1 MTSRTVFHSSSYKG
15 QDFKIIS
22 DSAVIS
28 AIMFQSVYKPNISS
42 GSQENLHRLFAAI
55 LASQHQRSPGNIVQG
70 LDHFTSETRYNSK
83 YQYVP
88 NKNTPILLVPC
99 IDVGSFVYQKLAYS
113 WTAHLGGQSK
123 RCPSILNRQK
133 FKSQNHCAHLSS
145 WPKQTVMFY
154 CSTTDK
160 EEKLCHKWAREI
172 WLSEFL
178 PSLSH
183 LLKLHDHR
191 EAARWNSNRT

>member
-1 MTSRTVFHSSSYKG
+1 MTSRRVFHSISYKG

-42 GSQENLHRLFAAI
+42 GSQENLYRLFAAI

-70 LDHFTSETRYNSK
+70 LEHFTSETRYNSK
-83 YQYVP
+83 YQYAP

-99 IDVGSFVYQKLAYS
+99 IDVGSFVNQKLAYS

-133 FKSQNHCAHLSS
+133 FKSENHCAHLSS
-145 WPKQTVMFY
+145 WPKHERNRTVWILTKSFAFTKAPWSQRS
-154 CSTTDK
+154 CTLEQQSDIARWK
-160 EEKLCHKWAREI
+160 EE
-172 WLSEFL
+172 
-178 PSLSH
+178 
-183 LLKLHDHR
+183 DHCDIR
-191 EAARWNSNRT
+191 NGT